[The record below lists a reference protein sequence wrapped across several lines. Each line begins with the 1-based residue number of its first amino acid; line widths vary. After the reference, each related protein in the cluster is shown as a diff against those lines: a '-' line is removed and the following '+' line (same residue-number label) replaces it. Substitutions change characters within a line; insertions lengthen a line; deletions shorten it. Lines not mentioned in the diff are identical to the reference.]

1 MQKIGRL
8 ELTWTGKYEE
18 KELEPRI
25 LIEDK
30 SMSYG
35 DPESD
40 NMLIH
45 GDNLLALKALEN
57 DFTGKI
63 RCIYIDPPYNTGNA
77 FDHFD
82 DDVEHS
88 IWLNLL
94 YKRIRILYSL
104 LSENGTLWISI
115 DSTEGH
121 YLKVMCDEIFG
132 RQNFVSDITYE
143 KSNVTGLGQGG
154 AIFNTGEKIL
164 VYKKNL
170 LELNEVLS
178 SEKLSKKTMQRYRKY
193 IKDEGKKELVE
204 EFISASNGLP
214 VRIYKH
220 EDYVIG
226 DISLKQ
232 FEKREDEIR
241 SQYYEFFDTI
251 FRTYVVQ
258 QENEF

>member
-57 DFTGKI
+57 DLTGKI

-154 AIFNTGEKIL
+154 AILDRKSTR
-164 VYKKNL
+164 
-170 LELNEVLS
+170 LNS
-178 SEKLSKKTMQRYRKY
+178 SQM
-193 IKDEGKKELVE
+193 
-204 EFISASNGLP
+204 
-214 VRIYKH
+214 
-220 EDYVIG
+220 
-226 DISLKQ
+226 
-232 FEKREDEIR
+232 
-241 SQYYEFFDTI
+241 
-251 FRTYVVQ
+251 
-258 QENEF
+258 